1 MTNAFAQ
8 LLRAFQ
14 QDHAMLGRG
23 FHELSC
29 CLRDGDAAGACAA
42 GRRIQ
47 QVAGAHIGFEEEAYY
62 PALVPLL
69 GEQAVRQMR
78 QEHCCGI
85 DAVSTLVARGPD
97 LPLTPDLKARLL
109 AQSEI
114 MEEHIAECGDH
125 FAALRRIPAAK
136 QQELYEKL
144 LEWRQQPE
152 LDLERRTV
160 GCGGLRLAQCFP
172 AALPPGAG
180 QRSTLPIIERYS
192 AGMRVNSARQR
203 AWQRA

>member
-1 MTNAFAQ
+1 MTEGPGLFQEPVFGGRRGKALTNVQ

-47 QVAGAHIGFEEEAYY
+47 QVAGAHIGFEEEVYY

-97 LPLTPDLKARLL
+97 LPLKARLL

-160 GCGGLRLAQCFP
+160 G
-172 AALPPGAG
+172 
-180 QRSTLPIIERYS
+180 
-192 AGMRVNSARQR
+192 
-203 AWQRA
+203 